1 MTMPEAVGSTFGG
14 GGLGGL
20 VVVVLYLVLGPGA
33 VIFHTTR
40 WAFHRYSRAKH
51 GRATLKPSDLQT
63 IRQCLPWNIGI
74 TLIPVLGAI
83 WERVHG

>member
-1 MTMPEAVGSTFGG
+1 MPEAVGSTFGG

-20 VVVVLYLVLGPGA
+20 VFLVLYLVLGPGA
-33 VIFHTTR
+33 VIFHVGR
-40 WAFHRYSRAKH
+40 WLYHRYSLAKH
-51 GRATLKPSDLQT
+51 SRATLGYNELQT
-63 IRQCLPWNIGI
+63 IRACLPWNIVI